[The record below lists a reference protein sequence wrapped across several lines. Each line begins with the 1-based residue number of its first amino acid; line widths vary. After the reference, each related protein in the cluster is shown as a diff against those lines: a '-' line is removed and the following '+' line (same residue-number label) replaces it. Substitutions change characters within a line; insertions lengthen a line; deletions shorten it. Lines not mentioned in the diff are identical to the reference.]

1 MQLISTTLGGN
12 LHVASDTINR
22 MGLAE
27 FVIALDCL
35 SGNNTVAVFRV
46 SDEMA
51 PEVRKY
57 FRQIPEA
64 IANKKP
70 ERVWK

>member
-1 MQLISTTLGGN
+1 MQLISTNLGGN
-12 LHVASDTINR
+12 LHDASDTINR

-27 FVIALDCL
+27 FVIALDF
-35 SGNNTVAVFRV
+35 SGSNTIAVFRV

-57 FRQIPEA
+57 FRKIPEA